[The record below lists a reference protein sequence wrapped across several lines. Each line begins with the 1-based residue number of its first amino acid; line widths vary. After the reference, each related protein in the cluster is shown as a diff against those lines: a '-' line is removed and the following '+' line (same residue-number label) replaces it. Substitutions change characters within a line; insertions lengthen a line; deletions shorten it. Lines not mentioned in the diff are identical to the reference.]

1 MAMSGVELDQEC
13 KKIYDEVQSKKKHRY
28 VTFKIDDGKIRVDKV
43 GPREADY
50 DAFLGDLIAKD
61 GEADD
66 CRYAIYD
73 FEFTVQTQGTEA
85 LNRSK
90 LILISWCPDTAKI
103 KKKMVYSASFD
114 SLKKAFTGVQKIV
127 QANGM
132 DEVEQSCI
140 EDLLQQAARKWE
152 TKIDSG
158 YFCVSKKQ
166 HWKKK
171 YSKTKKIMSA
181 KKKNN
186 FSTAKTTPIKKN
198 IFFYFFPWHSFFPI
212 LKKK

>member
-1 MAMSGVELDQEC
+1 MLYISSVVFAINTIIKALFLKETLIIASNDAEMMINEQN
-13 KKIYDEVQSKKKHRY
+13 KKKHRY

-50 DAFLGDLIAKD
+50 DAFLGDLVTKD

-103 KKKMVYSASFD
+103 KKKMLYSSSFD
-114 SLKKAFTGVQKIV
+114 ALKKSLVGVHKYV
-127 QANGM
+127 QAT
-132 DEVEQSCI
+132 DSSEASEEQ
-140 EDLLQQAARKWE
+140 
-152 TKIDSG
+152 
-158 YFCVSKKQ
+158 
-166 HWKKK
+166 
-171 YSKTKKIMSA
+171 IME
-181 KKKNN
+181 KLR
-186 FSTAKTTPIKKN
+186 STDR
-198 IFFYFFPWHSFFPI
+198 S
-212 LKKK
+212 

>member
-1 MAMSGVELDQEC
+1 MSGVELDQEC

-50 DAFLGDLIAKD
+50 DTFLGDLIAKD

-166 HWKKK
+166 HWKK
-171 YSKTKKIMSA
+171 
-181 KKKNN
+181 N
-186 FSTAKTTPIKKN
+186 
-198 IFFYFFPWHSFFPI
+198 I
-212 LKKK
+212 LKKNHERKKKY

>member
-1 MAMSGVELDQEC
+1 MSGVELDQEC

-28 VTFKIDDGKIRVDKV
+28 VTFKIDDGT
-43 GPREADY
+43 
-50 DAFLGDLIAKD
+50 FLGDLIAKD

-127 QANGM
+127 QANGA
-132 DEVEQSCI
+132 DEVEQSAV
-140 EDLLQQAARKWE
+140 EALLKSAAR
-152 TKIDSG
+152 T
-158 YFCVSKKQ
+158 
-166 HWKKK
+166 
-171 YSKTKKIMSA
+171 
-181 KKKNN
+181 
-186 FSTAKTTPIKKN
+186 
-198 IFFYFFPWHSFFPI
+198 
-212 LKKK
+212 

>member
-1 MAMSGVELDQEC
+1 MSGVELDQEC

-140 EDLLQQAARKWE
+140 EDLLQQAARKWDQNRFW
-152 TKIDSG
+152 I
-158 YFCVSKKQ
+158 FLCV
-166 HWKKK
+166 
-171 YSKTKKIMSA
+171 
-181 KKKNN
+181 KKNN
-186 FSTAKTTPIKKN
+186 IEKKN
-198 IFFYFFPWHSFFPI
+198 I
-212 LKKK
+212 LKKTWAQKKKK

>member
-1 MAMSGVELDQEC
+1 MSGVELDQEC

-50 DAFLGDLIAKD
+50 DAFLGDLVTKD

-152 TKIDSG
+152 TKIIADSAG
-158 YFCVSKKQ
+158 YF
-166 HWKKK
+166 
-171 YSKTKKIMSA
+171 
-181 KKKNN
+181 
-186 FSTAKTTPIKKN
+186 
-198 IFFYFFPWHSFFPI
+198 
-212 LKKK
+212 